1 MGFLLEFLFHMKSYK
16 AHNKIN
22 EQFIQETFILPFVV
36 DYPEIN
42 STNNKPLFLPEY
54 SIMKLAI
61 ISLTLGAAS
70 AFAPPSA
77 SRASITSLSMSD
89 AGVKG

>member
-1 MGFLLEFLFHMKSYK
+1 MKSYK

-36 DYPEIN
+36 DYPEII

-61 ISLTLGAAS
+61 FSLTLGAAS
-70 AFAPPSA
+70 AFAPSA
-77 SRASITSLSMSD
+77 SHASITSLSMSD
-89 AGVKG
+89 AGMTDDDVKG